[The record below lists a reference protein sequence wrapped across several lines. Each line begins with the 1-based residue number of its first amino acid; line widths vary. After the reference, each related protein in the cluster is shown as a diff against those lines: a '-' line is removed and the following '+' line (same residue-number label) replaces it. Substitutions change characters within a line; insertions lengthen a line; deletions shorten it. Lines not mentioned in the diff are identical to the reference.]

1 MSDRIKAAV
10 DGRTDESF
18 FIMART
24 DSFANE
30 GMSGAIDRCQ
40 EYIEAGADG
49 LFLEA
54 VNSLDDYRSLKD
66 SLKVP
71 VLANITEF
79 GQTPLFTAEELA
91 SAGVDI
97 MLFPLSA
104 FRAMNKA
111 AESVYKDIAAN
122 GTQKKSIELMQTRDE
137 LYEYLNYHSFE
148 QKLDELFKRKENQ

>member
-1 MSDRIKAAV
+1 M
-10 DGRTDESF
+10 
-18 FIMART
+18 
-24 DSFANE
+24 
-30 GMSGAIDRCQ
+30 
-40 EYIEAGADG
+40 
-49 LFLEA
+49 LF
-54 VNSLDDYRSLKD
+54 R

-79 GQTPLFTAEELA
+79 GKTPLFTSEELA

-111 AESVYKDIAAN
+111 AESVYQDIAKN

-148 QKLDELFKRKENQ
+148 QKLDELFKSKENK